1 MKEIGSKGV
10 LMKDLWLRKNE
21 TQKLMETVE
30 SLTKSYGDFFSQ
42 FTKDVVGV
50 DLLASGETG
59 KTQKDKKKKAE
70 APDKNGKETSFL
82 DLVTGFIIPANPFN
96 RAMDGLF
103 KNMKTTV
110 FMNFFN
116 YSIKMNS
123 VFSEAKKNPFISD
136 YQVNMMRNMYL
147 DNTLD
152 YIMDFLVKNR
162 VDDFKLK
169 DGSLNDEIIDII
181 LNNVTKL
188 AKTSYRVF
196 PDIYNDVLTKIIPG
210 DFIQSLLTYQ
220 DDRSEMEKV
229 IDMLIHLSPQN
240 FGDILMPLD
249 QDPFLGALSML
260 NPRETKKEKTV
271 VEALGDAIKKFDISG
286 YSKVKA
292 AGIIINR
299 ASDIYEEQK
308 RMADTF
314 LKTLVD
320 SIPISEEKIPEE
332 IARESEKEKT
342 QAKKGAKA
350 KKHVNS
356 QSGTQEKN
364 DHSTP
369 IIETQN
375 EQEESLIAF
384 MAKKLLEGEWV
395 NFEKIENQ
403 IYRFFE

>member
-1 MKEIGSKGV
+1 
-10 LMKDLWLRKNE
+10 MKDLWLRKNE

-30 SLTKSYGDFFSQ
+30 SLTKSYSDYFSQ
-42 FTKDVVGV
+42 FTRELTGL
-50 DLLASGETG
+50 DLSSKKKNSSIKTDSKKKPAEKG
-59 KTQKDKKKKAE
+59 KTEVASLID
-70 APDKNGKETSFL
+70 FL
-82 DLVTGFIIPANPFN
+82 SGFTNPLNQAN

-123 VFSEAKKNPFISD
+123 LFSEAKKNPFIPE
-136 YQVNMMRNMYL
+136 YQVDMMRNMYL

-152 YIMDFLVKNR
+152 YIMDFLVKST
-162 VDDFKLK
+162 VEDFKLN

-196 PDIYNDVLTKIIPG
+196 PDIYNDVLTKIIPS

-220 DDRSEMEKV
+220 DDRTEVEKV
-229 IDMLIHLSPQN
+229 IDMLIHLTPQN
-240 FGDILMPLD
+240 ITDFKMPLE
-249 QDPFLGALSML
+249 QDPFLGMLSLL
-260 NPRETKKEKTV
+260 NPRETKKEKTIV
-271 VEALGDAIKKFDISG
+271 DALGDAIQKFDISG

-308 RMADTF
+308 RLADGF
-314 LKTLVD
+314 LKALVD
-320 SIPISEEKIPEE
+320 SIPVSEEKIPED
-332 IARESEKEKT
+332 IIKEKDT
-342 QAKKGAKA
+342 KSASTGKKTNKPGKTEPSPETGS
-350 KKHVNS
+350 KKTSNKNPKTGDVKIEAES
-356 QSGTQEKN
+356 QE
-364 DHSTP
+364 
-369 IIETQN
+369 
-375 EQEESLIAF
+375 EESLIAF
-384 MAKKLLEGEWV
+384 MAKKLLDGEWV
-395 NFEKIENQ
+395 NFEKIENH